1 MNMTEFQ
8 DCRATLF
15 VVRINLCIKDV
26 LDRLENIT

>member
-15 VVRINLCIKDV
+15 VRINLCIKDV